1 VRVLIIPSN
10 ALQCADDPRL
20 IIHAEGNA
28 VAVAEFKLR
37 QIAVQMLFGAMLIH
51 AFRAALKDQVVALQ
65 PCWYGYRR
73 ARIRRRNA

>member
-1 VRVLIIPSN
+1 LSFRWRPLCCGEVRVLIIPSN

-37 QIAVQMLFGAMLIH
+37 QIAVQMLFGAMLI
-51 AFRAALKDQVVALQ
+51 AVAALSRSLSADFQ
-65 PCWYGYRR
+65 RD
-73 ARIRRRNA
+73 